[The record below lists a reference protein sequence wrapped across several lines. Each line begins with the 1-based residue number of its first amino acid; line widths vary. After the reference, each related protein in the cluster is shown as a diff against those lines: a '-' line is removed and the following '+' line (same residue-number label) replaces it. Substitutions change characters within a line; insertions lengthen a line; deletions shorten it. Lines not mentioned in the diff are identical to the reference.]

1 MAVNN
6 DPNYSTNIVSPD
18 LHRIDREW
26 CIGDSFIAINNNT
39 VKLDN
44 RVTALEAK
52 FPIVTVDITNNA
64 VTSQKIRPSTG
75 WSVMGQ
81 SLSGLANPGDII
93 ANNNN
98 DVLRRVNN
106 TLGFGTIGGDSID
119 NGSIGPG
126 KLSPGAPTWTTSG
139 SVSANVLTLFTGSN
153 PLYIANANQPYI
165 EIRDTTTPTTPT
177 RVGLQ
182 ATNITGGAGTISNH
196 PFILRTNNVDRLW
209 VDVTGEVG
217 IGRDPGFALDVF
229 RTGTTST
236 AIVAANAN
244 VSTVM
249 QAVSSIQGNTGTI
262 TNHPLV
268 FVTNNTEQARITT
281 NGNVGI
287 GTVNPSAKLQVA
299 GKIVASTAS
308 GATAAGL
315 MLDAPYELGS
325 LATIG
330 TEHSSGCITIGYG
343 VSARPDSA
351 EYFNNTING
360 PTSPRAAICTGGASG
375 IRFYIDPNVGPNIP
389 VGQPVSLNE
398 RLRITNSG
406 LVGINTGPP
415 SYMLHVNGN
424 LASIGYTNL
433 SDIREKENIN
443 YTTVPGLSTVLQLK
457 PATFDYKGNNNLKN
471 NFGFIAQDIQNIL
484 PNLITTGIDNEN
496 TDARLSLKENNLI
509 AILVKAIQ
517 DLKAELDTV
526 KQELQ
531 TLTK

>member
-6 DPNYSTNIVSPD
+6 DPNYPTNIISPD

-26 CIGDSFIAINNNT
+26 CIGDSLIAINNNT

-44 RVTALEAK
+44 RVIALEAK
-52 FPIVTVDITNNA
+52 FPINTIDIANNA
-64 VTSQKIRPSTG
+64 VTSEKIRPSAG
-75 WSVMGQ
+75 RSVLGQ
-81 SLSGLANPGDII
+81 SLSGLNNPGDII

-106 TLGFGTIGGDSID
+106 TLGFGTIVGDSID

-126 KLSPGAPTWTTSG
+126 KLSTGGPSWTTAG
-139 SVSANVLTLFTGSN
+139 TVV
-153 PLYIANANQPYI
+153 
-165 EIRDTTTPTTPT
+165 
-177 RVGLQ
+177 
-182 ATNITGGAGTISNH
+182 ATNGYISRAVGTEGGQVLLTNPDNVTDGLILDVEVTDRGRLYTNRNNSTLQIGQLGGTGGTIQFYTAVLERMRISN
-196 PFILRTNNVDRLW
+196 T
-209 VDVTGEVG
+209 
-217 IGRDPGFALDVF
+217 
-229 RTGTTST
+229 
-236 AIVAANAN
+236 
-244 VSTVM
+244 
-249 QAVSSIQGNTGTI
+249 
-262 TNHPLV
+262 
-268 FVTNNTEQARITT
+268 
-281 NGNVGI
+281 GNVGI
-287 GTVNPSAKLQVA
+287 GTINPSAKLQVA

-315 MLDAPYELGS
+315 MLDAPYEQGS

-360 PTSPRAAICTGGASG
+360 PTFPRAAICTGGAAG
-375 IRFYIDPNVGPNIP
+375 IRFYIDPNIGPNIP
-389 VGQPVSLNE
+389 VGQPISLNE

-415 SYMLHVNGN
+415 SYMLHVNGS

-496 TDARLSLKENNLI
+496 IDARLSLKENNLI

-517 DLKAELDTV
+517 DLKVELDTV

-531 TLTK
+531 TLKK